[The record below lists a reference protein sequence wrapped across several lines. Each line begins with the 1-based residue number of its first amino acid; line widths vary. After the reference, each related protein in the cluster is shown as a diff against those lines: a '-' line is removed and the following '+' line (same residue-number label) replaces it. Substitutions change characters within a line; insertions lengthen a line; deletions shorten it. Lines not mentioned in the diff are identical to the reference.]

1 MSAKIAEAHPAS
13 RSNYRVEVT
22 LDEWR
27 LMCANNH
34 ISFFIENNETI
45 FMSKQ
50 HSLMSYLVAVEVST
64 SGSLSFLMYML
75 LQFIRANLG
84 I

>member
-1 MSAKIAEAHPAS
+1 
-13 RSNYRVEVT
+13 
-22 LDEWR
+22 
-27 LMCANNH
+27 
-34 ISFFIENNETI
+34 
-45 FMSKQ
+45 MSKQ
-50 HSLMSYLVAVEVST
+50 YSLMSYLVAVEVST